1 MPDNIYI
8 YSLIKS
14 NEQNINYLNIELD
27 FYDYH
32 TTNYD
37 EYSSTVLQNL
47 GRVLPFKLEYLCL
60 TLLFNINDFI
70 EKLLIK
76 NIIQNVKSEN
86 ILYYIKEHIMKK
98 ERVKYLA
105 FLETNCKNEEE
116 DDDD

>member
-1 MPDNIYI
+1 MHQLLRLIIKYCTKIRYFKSGMPDNIYI

-47 GRVLPFKLEYLCL
+47 GQVLPFKLEYLCL
-60 TLLFNINDFI
+60 TLLFNIND
-70 EKLLIK
+70 
-76 NIIQNVKSEN
+76 
-86 ILYYIKEHIMKK
+86 
-98 ERVKYLA
+98 LA
-105 FLETNCKNEEE
+105 NCKNNEDDEDDYE
-116 DDDD
+116 DDDEDNAEELFFKKMK